1 MAGKPFPANRRQGS
15 PRISLF
21 HEMRYERYCNECQ
34 HTRRLSPLCAELPG
48 NTLQRS
54 SVCLCG
60 GGILSGA
67 FLHIGIVSLDDKG
80 APYGYCTDESAGV
93 PRAGCVRPEHAC
105 ERRSV
110 GNRG

>member
-1 MAGKPFPANRRQGS
+1 MSDTAMKVSILEG
-15 PRISLF
+15 
-21 HEMRYERYCNECQ
+21 Y
-34 HTRRLSPLCAELPG
+34 PLCAELPG

-80 APYGYCTDESAGV
+80 APYGYCTDESAWRTARRMRT
-93 PRAGCVRPEHAC
+93 PRTCL
-105 ERRSV
+105 
-110 GNRG
+110 